1 MKEDKFTYFGNN
13 SFQEL
18 FPLKEDLDS
27 LFNNNSFERYSPIFM
42 ADDSEYFSQNN
53 FVFNLYEEKP
63 EMNIK
68 ENLYNDS
75 ILNNIDL
82 KEKENPKISGNSGK
96 DEKKVELPKLSPKE
110 ESEESET
117 IKEKKEK
124 EDKIIY
130 STKNSSDK
138 KAEFKIE
145 KLLFTSEKNISNEF
159 TKKDKNNGLPSYF
172 RMDMAKK
179 YYKTKISQFAT
190 SKLNKYIKKSNLPFK
205 LKKNIHLPSSKLFT
219 SKVTER
225 INYNSLYYTLRKIFT
240 IGKEKDKLQKDNF
253 TNISK
258 IDGYIQN
265 LTDEQLSESILNIKN
280 FLDMNYEDLI
290 RMFYDSEEFLVFKNE
305 KLTEFFDNGVLSQE
319 GFKLSEGYGLI
330 RLFKTLKKS

>member
-1 MKEDKFTYFGNN
+1 MNEDKFTYFGNN

-42 ADDSEYFSQNN
+42 ADGEYFSQNN
-53 FVFNLYEEKP
+53 FVFNSYEEKP

-68 ENLYNDS
+68 ENLYNYS
-75 ILNNIDL
+75 ISNNIDL
-82 KEKENPKISGNSGK
+82 KEKENPKISGHSRK
-96 DEKKVELPKLSPKE
+96 DEKKEELPRFPPKE
-110 ESEESET
+110 ELET

-145 KLLFTSEKNISNEF
+145 KLLFTSEKDISNEF
-159 TKKDKNNGLPSYF
+159 PKKDKNNGLPSYF

-265 LTDEQLSESILNIKN
+265 LADEQLSERILNIQN

>member
-1 MKEDKFTYFGNN
+1 MNEDKFTYFGNN

-53 FVFNLYEEKP
+53 FVFNSYEEKP

-68 ENLYNDS
+68 ENLYNYS
-75 ILNNIDL
+75 ISNNIDL
-82 KEKENPKISGNSGK
+82 KEKENPKISGHSRK
-96 DEKKVELPKLSPKE
+96 DEKKEELPRFPPKE
-110 ESEESET
+110 ELET

-145 KLLFTSEKNISNEF
+145 KLLFTSEKDISNELP
-159 TKKDKNNGLPSYF
+159 KKDKNNGLPSYF

-190 SKLNKYIKKSNLPFK
+190 NKLNKYIKKSNLPFK

-219 SKVTER
+219 SKVTES
-225 INYNSLYYTLRKIFT
+225 INYNSLNYTLRKIFT

-265 LTDEQLSESILNIKN
+265 LADEQLSERILNIQN

>member
-1 MKEDKFTYFGNN
+1 MNEDKFTYFGNN

-42 ADDSEYFSQNN
+42 ADGEYFSQNN
-53 FVFNLYEEKP
+53 FVFNSYEEKP

-68 ENLYNDS
+68 ENLYNYS
-75 ILNNIDL
+75 ISNNIDL
-82 KEKENPKISGNSGK
+82 KEKENPKISGHSRK
-96 DEKKVELPKLSPKE
+96 DEKKEELPRFPPKE
-110 ESEESET
+110 ELET

-145 KLLFTSEKNISNEF
+145 KLLFTSEKDISNEF
-159 TKKDKNNGLPSYF
+159 PKKDKNNGLPSYF

-190 SKLNKYIKKSNLPFK
+190 NKLNKYIKKSNLPFK

-219 SKVTER
+219 SKVTES
-225 INYNSLYYTLRKIFT
+225 INYNSLNYTLRKIFT

-265 LTDEQLSESILNIKN
+265 LADEQLSERILNIQN

>member
-1 MKEDKFTYFGNN
+1 MNEYNCFGNN
-13 SFQEL
+13 SFQE
-18 FPLKEDLDS
+18 FPLKDDFDP
-27 LFNNNSFERYSPIFM
+27 LFNNNSFERYSPIYV
-42 ADDSEYFSQNN
+42 ADDNEYFSQNN
-53 FVFNLYEEKP
+53 FVFNSYEEKP

-75 ILNNIDL
+75 TSNNIDI
-82 KEKENPKISGNSGK
+82 KEKENPKISRNSGK
-96 DEKKVELPKLSPKE
+96 DEKKVELQKFPQKK
-110 ESEESET
+110 ESEET
-117 IKEKKEK
+117 KEKQEK
-124 EDKIIY
+124 QDKIN

-138 KAEFKIE
+138 KTEFKIE

-159 TKKDKNNGLPSYF
+159 PKKDKNNGLPSYF

-190 SKLNKYIKKSNLPFK
+190 NKLNYYIKKSNLPFK

-219 SKVTER
+219 SKVTESV
-225 INYNSLYYTLRKIFT
+225 NYNSLNYSLRKIFT
-240 IGKEKDKLQKDNF
+240 IGKEKDKLQKNNF

-265 LTDEQLSESILNIKN
+265 FEDEQLSESILNVKN

-290 RMFYDSEEFLVFKNE
+290 RMFYDSEEFLAFKNE
-305 KLTEFFDNGVLSQE
+305 KLTKFFDKGVLSQE
-319 GFKLSEGYGLI
+319 GFNLSEGYGLI
-330 RLFKTLKKS
+330 RLFKILKKS